1 MTIRILPTVFVAAV
15 VALAPLAASAD
26 LTAGTQLTG
35 TMDKALSSN
44 HAQVGET
51 FTLSNVHSS
60 NHDVNG
66 ATVYGHV
73 SKVQAAG
80 QGTPGRIGLAFDKVN
95 TRAGSIYKITGHATN
110 VKVVTKSNAGKELA
124 AGAGGALIGG
134 LIGGGLGAVLGA
146 GGGALYAKNSR
157 QNVNIS
163 QGSLITVSVDS
174 IIAKVR

>member
-80 QGTPGRIGLAFDKVN
+80 QGTPGRIGLAF
-95 TRAGSIYKITGHATN
+95 
-110 VKVVTKSNAGKELA
+110 
-124 AGAGGALIGG
+124 GA
-134 LIGGGLGAVLGA
+134 
-146 GGGALYAKNSR
+146 S
-157 QNVNIS
+157 
-163 QGSLITVSVDS
+163 
-174 IIAKVR
+174 